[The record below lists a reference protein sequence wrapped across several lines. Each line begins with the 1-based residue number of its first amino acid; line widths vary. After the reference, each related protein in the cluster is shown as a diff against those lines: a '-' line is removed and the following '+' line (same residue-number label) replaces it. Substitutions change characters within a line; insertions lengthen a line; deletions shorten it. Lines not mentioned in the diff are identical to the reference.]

1 MALQLATVD
10 VPLNAFY
17 GPNAQ
22 PYHQIP
28 CNTLVIKTMQ
38 RSIKFNAAIYGFHV
52 YHDVSQPKEKE
63 ILKCSHKEN
72 NEYKVFAIN
81 VAQFEG
87 RTLRHFPLEIL

>member
-28 CNTLVIKTMQ
+28 PKLKTKVIT
-38 RSIKFNAAIYGFHV
+38 GFV
-52 YHDVSQPKEKE
+52 NPRRQGVEYFQNGVR
-63 ILKCSHKEN
+63 
-72 NEYKVFAIN
+72 NEF
-81 VAQFEG
+81 
-87 RTLRHFPLEIL
+87 